1 MVASTL
7 EQCAVDEPSL
17 RPSLKSEQEF
27 FDTQVLDHGSFNP
40 FEDRGWKTLERRFQD
55 FIGGKKIDSLLDI
68 GCGTGES
75 RKIYTDHILN
85 YTGIDL
91 SSASIK
97 FAQERFPDSNWLVAD
112 ACELPFEN
120 DTFDVVTFSSV
131 LHHIDDFE
139 IALKQ
144 AYRVLK
150 PGGIVFAFDPNLYH
164 PAMAL
169 FRCPQ
174 SPCYIQSG
182 VSPNE
187 RPLRPAQLND
197 AFQASGFEKIRQ
209 RCQSDLPYRAV
220 APKLINACLTAYNIV
235 DRVWEAS
242 GLGRW
247 FGTFVVTSGEK
258 PAINKNSLLPSE
270 QVESQNR

>member
-1 MVASTL
+1 MATSTL
-7 EQCAVDEPSL
+7 EPDVARESSVDL
-17 RPSLKSEQEF
+17 SLKNEQEF
-27 FDTQVLDHGSFNP
+27 FDSQVLDHGSFNP
-40 FEDRGWKTLERRFQD
+40 FEDRGWKTLERRFQECLGE
-55 FIGGKKIDSLLDI
+55 IKAGSLLDI

-75 RKIYTDHILN
+75 RKIYIDHIED

-97 FAQERFPDSNWLVAD
+97 FAEERFPDSNWSVAN
-112 ACELPFEN
+112 ACELPYEN
-120 DTFDVVTFSSV
+120 DSFDVVAFSSV

-139 IALKQ
+139 TALKQ

-150 PGGIVFAFDPNLYH
+150 PGGIVFAFDPNLFH

-187 RPLRPAQLND
+187 RPLRPIQLKE
-197 AFQASGFEKIRQ
+197 AFRNSGFKEIRQ
-209 RCQSDLPYRAV
+209 RCQSDLPYRSV
-220 APKLINACLTAYNIV
+220 APKLINACLSMYNIA
-235 DRVWEAS
+235 DRIWEVS

-247 FGTFVVTSGEK
+247 FGTFVISSGQK
-258 PAINKNSLLPSE
+258 PEA
-270 QVESQNR
+270 